1 MTKIIFTLFII
12 INIFA
17 SQLYAIEHLTEHG
30 FEEHEHNGGPCELN
44 IFYENYKFL
53 DSVNHCFTY
62 SIKYLNLSNI
72 VINLNNNL
80 LMQYNKSLSRAPP
93 KFS

>member
-12 INIFA
+12 INIFV

-30 FEEHEHNGGPCELN
+30 FEEHEHNGEPCELN

-53 DSVNHCFTY
+53 DITNY
-62 SIKYLNLSNI
+62 SINI
-72 VINLNNNL
+72 CYVRSIFLQN
-80 LMQYNKSLSRAPP
+80 SRE
-93 KFS
+93 